1 MPQKNNEDPSQQARA
16 TAFSALSGELA
27 GAEIGGFLS
36 FLFGHVAYRPD
47 VLLLLETAAAVR
59 FLQTLAWKGVP
70 AELIG
75 GQRGS
80 ADDTRSDDSEETRE
94 GRRLLQR
101 LAQVIWGNLFQY
113 GDFRG
118 CGEQKAKAFLQ
129 RHSKT
134 YLVSLDVTRA
144 LEVIEELEIPADAG
158 QHIRP
163 PHLMSLTMSA
173 QGQGNPRLGDDVSE
187 RIYTA
192 YHALKRARVKK
203 IRPRIAEALSQE
215 GVSGGRRRSKARGWD
230 WSGVHDRIKRYDRG
244 LRQRFEKEAG
254 KNNVAEKVRGWREH
268 LVYRWVSQF
277 HLQQQLS
284 GNPAP
289 RDAKGSA
296 SGKPASSGI

>member
-16 TAFSALSGELA
+16 TGFSALSGELA

-59 FLQTLAWKGVP
+59 FLQTLARKGVP

-75 GQRGS
+75 RQRGRV
-80 ADDTRSDDSEETRE
+80 DDTRSDDSEETLE

-101 LAQVIWGNLFQY
+101 LAQVIWGDLFEY
-113 GDFRG
+113 GDFPG
-118 CGEQKAKAFLQ
+118 CGKLKAKAFLR

-187 RIYTA
+187 RIYAA
-192 YHALKRARVKK
+192 YHALKGARVKK
-203 IRPRIAEALSQE
+203 IRPAYRGSIEPSE
-215 GVSGGRRRSKARGWD
+215 GRLPPFKGAGMGLGGS
-230 WSGVHDRIKRYDRG
+230 
-244 LRQRFEKEAG
+244 
-254 KNNVAEKVRGWREH
+254 
-268 LVYRWVSQF
+268 
-277 HLQQQLS
+277 
-284 GNPAP
+284 P
-289 RDAKGSA
+289 
-296 SGKPASSGI
+296 